1 MAVNCGNFVEGSRVV
16 DKNFSRKYFSKG
28 LNRRAFSSLQ
38 SEVKTSSSLDY
49 LVVHI
54 PCKLLFY
61 VQVQITGFSF
71 VILFLTSRCSLACSS
86 FLVIQHHDSPR
97 TSQHGG

>member
-71 VILFLTSRCSLACSS
+71 VNSIFNISLLSRVFQFSS
-86 FLVIQHHDSPR
+86 HSTP
-97 TSQHGG
+97 